1 MGADRFSS
9 AGSFSLTPPLL
20 LHLNRLTD
28 TQFYFL
34 IHEVTVQAQNKAI
47 R

>member
-28 TQFYFL
+28 TYFL
-34 IHEVTVQAQNKAI
+34 IHEVAVQAQNKAI